1 MKLDGKSL
9 RKIILSVIK
18 EQFSVPMFTVPIHS
32 KNSGFDR
39 FTENDDTIEEQD
51 GGYISPKA
59 SLKSDGDD
67 IRASMGGDPYGD
79 VDVPDS
85 YVYTEEDDK

>member
-1 MKLDGKSL
+1 MIKD
-9 RKIILSVIK
+9 IIV

-79 VDVPDS
+79 VDIPDDS
-85 YVYTEEDDK
+85 IYEDEEVEK